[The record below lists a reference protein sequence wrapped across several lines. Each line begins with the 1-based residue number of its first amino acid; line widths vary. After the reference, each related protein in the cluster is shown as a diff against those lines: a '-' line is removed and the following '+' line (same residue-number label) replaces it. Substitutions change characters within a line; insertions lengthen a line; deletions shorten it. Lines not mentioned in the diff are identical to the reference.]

1 MANKLNPL
9 KVVLFLGTCREN
21 RLGERVA
28 KFMIN
33 QLKKD
38 DTHVVEFMDA
48 EEFDLPILRKALFF
62 YQDETKAPEILQ
74 EAKKKIIDADA
85 FVFVSGEYNHSI
97 PPGLS
102 NMVDHFPTSIFG
114 YKPSAIVCYS
124 PGIYGGMRAA
134 MQLRCFLGEIG
145 CLPVSNIFG
154 IPKANAAISE
164 DGEPLDPHMEKG
176 AKKIIEQLDWHAMA
190 MRNHRQAVGVPK

>member
-1 MANKLNPL
+1 MANKL
-9 KVVLFLGTCREN
+9 KIVLFLGTCREN

-38 DTHVVEFMDA
+38 GKHDVEFMDA
-48 EEFDLPILRKALFF
+48 EEFNLPILKKALFF
-62 YQDETKAPEILQ
+62 YKDETQAPQILQ
-74 EAKKKIIDADA
+74 DAKKKIIEADGY
-85 FVFVSGEYNHSI
+85 VFVSGEYNHSI
-97 PPGLS
+97 PPGLA
-102 NMVDHFPTSIFG
+102 NMVDHFPTSIFT

-154 IPKANAAISE
+154 IPKCHQAISAE
-164 DGEPLDPHMEKG
+164 GEAIDDHMEKG
-176 AKKIIEQLDWHAMA
+176 AAKIIEQLDWNATA